1 MTTSGFA
8 RISPPAILAVSLTL
22 LLLFFAGVP
31 TDSLLLTP
39 WSTVGFLALGSVLW
53 SKQLAKPVPAV
64 QWCGSAIVL
73 LIGLVTSTEHMFNLN
88 PGFDRLLFPASLSNT
103 ALHPGRPGP
112 LMSLHFCLAGIALFL
127 FGTRRTIPAAIRESV
142 TVVAGTLSYFGTIGF
157 FLGRTEQ
164 GLFASMSP
172 LSGLLAMLGCTA
184 ILVSAPG
191 GLLVPLLRDSGPAG
205 LIARRLTPVPLV
217 FPVMTMLLRATLRRL
232 GVPESPAAGSIY
244 TAVDVLAAF
253 AILWFSGL
261 KVLTVDTMRRQ
272 AEDELRRSRDDLD
285 VRVQLRTS
293 ELTEANRQLAVEVIN
308 RQRAQAEV
316 QQTIAMLNSLIE
328 ACPLAICAFN
338 LDGSLR
344 KSNAAADALELAVR
358 PECREMAARAA
369 LGEPISSAEISL
381 ESQERTVYC
390 TVWASPILTAD
401 AMPDGAVVMAADVS
415 ERRALE
421 SQMQQ
426 AQRLESLGVLAGGI
440 AHDFNNLLT
449 GVIGNASLL
458 QDHFPD
464 DSAEAEM
471 CRSLLSAGQ
480 SMATLTSQMLA
491 YSGRG
496 RFVIVSIDLSRQVEQ
511 ITPLLHASIPKNVQ
525 LRLGLQDL
533 LPHVDADP
541 GQMQQV
547 IMNLIVNAAE
557 AIGSEQG
564 IVEVRTMTRRVGVEE
579 LRAPETGEPLPPGQ
593 YVALVVRDSGCG
605 MDQQTLER
613 IFDPFFTTKFA
624 GRGLGLSAVLGIVR
638 SHRGALTVESRPGEG
653 ATFCVVLPASERQ
666 PVVAEPAPA
675 SLSTGSGVVLIVD
688 DEELVRATASAVLEK
703 AGYEVLLAEDGEQ
716 ALAVLE
722 LRRGRIDLVLLDMT
736 MPVLSGEETLDRL
749 LARWPR
755 AGILAT
761 SGYDEQESRRR
772 LGRRVAGFIHKPY
785 NAAQLTTQVAEA
797 MQRSRAAHS

>member
-1 MTTSGFA
+1 MTTSRFA
-8 RISPPAILAVSLTL
+8 RTSSLTILFVSLTML
-22 LLLFFAGVP
+22 LLISAGIP
-31 TDSLLLTP
+31 MNSLLLTP

-53 SKQLAKPVPAV
+53 SKQQAKPISGVH
-64 QWCGSAIVL
+64 WCGSAIVL
-73 LIGLVTSTEHMFNLN
+73 LIGLVTSAEHLFNLN
-88 PGFDRLLFPASLSNT
+88 PGFDRLLFPGSLSST

-112 LMSLHFCLAGIALFL
+112 LMSLHFCLTGVALFL
-127 FGTRRTIPAAIRESV
+127 FGTQRTIPAAIRESV

-157 FLGRTEQ
+157 FLGRTQQ
-164 GLFASMSP
+164 GLFAAMSP
-172 LSGLLAMLGCTA
+172 LSGLLAILGCTA
-184 ILVSAPG
+184 ILASAPG

-217 FPVMTMLLRATLRRL
+217 FPVLTMLLRATLRRL
-232 GVPESPAAGSIY
+232 GVPESPAAASIY

-261 KVLTVDTMRRQ
+261 RVLAVDTMRRQ

-285 VRVQLRTS
+285 ARVQLRTS

-316 QQTIAMLNSLIE
+316 QQTNAMLNSLIE

-338 LDGSLR
+338 LDGSVR

-381 ESQERTVYC
+381 DSQARTVYC
-390 TVWASPILTAD
+390 SVWASPILTAD

-464 DSAEAEM
+464 ESAEAEM

-496 RFVIVSIDLSRQVEQ
+496 RFVIASIDLSRQVEQ

-533 LPHVDADP
+533 IPRVDADP

-564 IVEVRTMTRRVGVEE
+564 IVEVRTLTRRVGEDE
-579 LRAPETGEPLPPGQ
+579 LRAPETGEPLPAGQ

-638 SHRGALTVESRPGEG
+638 SHRGALTVESRRGEG
-653 ATFCVVLPASERQ
+653 ATFSVVLPASERQ
-666 PVVAEPAPA
+666 LVVAEPAPV

-703 AGYEVLLAEDGEQ
+703 AGYEVLLAEDGER

-722 LRRGRIDLVLLDMT
+722 SRRGRIDLVLLDLT